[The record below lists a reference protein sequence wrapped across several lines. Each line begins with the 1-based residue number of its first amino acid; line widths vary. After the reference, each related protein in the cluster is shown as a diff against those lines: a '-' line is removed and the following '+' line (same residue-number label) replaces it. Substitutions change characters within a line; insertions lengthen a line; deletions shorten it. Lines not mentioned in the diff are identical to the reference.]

1 MSSRIE
7 VGKALSSIAVKR
19 TYGIKDCIARNCD
32 FSSTIHGTTFSI
44 RYISR
49 RSDVANV
56 CGSFRHHTHRWTSGF
71 SSSFISGN
79 VDLCHHLSIFFIFL
93 FLHFSLYFLCH
104 FIVHSLYY
112 LFSFFSFSFSLAFLL
127 FFHLFSSY
135 PPIFSFFFFVLGPFV
150 TPLLDVLKPFQ
161 HFAVLLHAS
170 FKVLSQSRV
179 TLLMDRTDGNY
190 RRARACMCV
199 GANLMTRVR

>member
-79 VDLCHHLSIFFIFL
+79 ALIFVIIFLSFLYFFFYIFLYISCAILSFILYITYFPFSLFPSLLLSCFFFIFSLLIPHFL
-93 FLHFSLYFLCH
+93 F
-104 FIVHSLYY
+104 
-112 LFSFFSFSFSLAFLL
+112 FFSCWGPLLRHCSTFWSFSSTSQFYCTLR
-127 FFHLFSSY
+127 
-135 PPIFSFFFFVLGPFV
+135 
-150 TPLLDVLKPFQ
+150 LK
-161 HFAVLLHAS
+161 S
-170 FKVLSQSRV
+170 C
-179 TLLMDRTDGNY
+179 
-190 RRARACMCV
+190 RRAALHCSWIERTAIIDVRARVCV
-199 GANLMTRVR
+199 CRG